1 MKYARKA
8 KRKNAAAERKQKKKD
23 AKHPEFKIGDETY
36 RIGVDGITSFQD
48 ALDRYTETHSVEA
61 EAEPE
66 VIDAEPVEAEAPE
79 EPIEFVEAEVVG
91 IEN

>member
-48 ALDRYTETHSVEA
+48 ALDRYTETRSVEA
-61 EAEPE
+61 E
-66 VIDAEPVEAEAPE
+66 EPVEPTEVAPAVE
-79 EPIEFVEAEVVG
+79 EEVEFVEAENLGV
-91 IEN
+91 IDD

>member
-36 RIGVDGITSFQD
+36 RIGVDGITTFQD

-66 VIDAEPVEAEAPE
+66 PVEPAVSEEEPVE
-79 EPIEFVEAEVVG
+79 FVEV
-91 IEN
+91 ENLGVIDED

>member
-66 VIDAEPVEAEAPE
+66 AEVVEAVAPE
-79 EPIEFVEAEVVG
+79 EPVEFVEAEVVG